1 VFVRQVRCYDI
12 VEKLYYS
19 VGKYHIHYCSALAEN
34 SLTNTANCYP
44 QSLECVAAGKELSFF
59 SYSFDMIHSFIL
71 SQRFIDH
78 TFHGSAGASRCMPL
92 ANTPLHAHTQ
102 VPTVVVLITY
112 SCQSL
117 ANIAEHMHVTS
128 SYQQV
133 PKDSDFAA

>member
-1 VFVRQVRCYDI
+1 MLHELSSRFWWNTHANWRSVPYTCGAQRHDLQLGDRFTVVFVRQVRCYDI

-78 TFHGSAGASRCMPL
+78 TFHGSAGA
-92 ANTPLHAHTQ
+92 
-102 VPTVVVLITY
+102 
-112 SCQSL
+112 
-117 ANIAEHMHVTS
+117 
-128 SYQQV
+128 
-133 PKDSDFAA
+133 